1 MKQYKCIARERMTTT
16 TPIIIE
22 ASSPKDAAYK
32 IARQLG
38 YQGKQTLQGRT
49 YDYISKIGE
58 FDGSVPCCV
67 AVYNS
72 NGSVNYYSV
81 RG

>member
-1 MKQYKCIARERMTTT
+1 MKTYICVAREGMSSTSPTE
-16 TPIIIE
+16 II

-32 IARQLG
+32 MARQLG

-49 YDYISKIGE
+49 YDYISKTGE
-58 FDGSVPCCV
+58 FDGSVPCCI
-67 AVYNS
+67 AVRSS
-72 NGSVNYYSV
+72 NGSVSYYSV

>member
-49 YDYISKIGE
+49 YDYISKTGE
-58 FDGSVPCCV
+58 FDGSVPCCI
-67 AVYNS
+67 AVSDGSRTSYYN
-72 NGSVNYYSV
+72 V
-81 RG
+81 RA